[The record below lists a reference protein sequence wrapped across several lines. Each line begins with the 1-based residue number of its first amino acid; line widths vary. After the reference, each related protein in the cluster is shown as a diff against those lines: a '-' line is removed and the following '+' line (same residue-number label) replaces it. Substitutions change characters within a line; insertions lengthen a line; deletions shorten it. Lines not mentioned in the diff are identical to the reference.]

1 VQNRD
6 KVRIM
11 IGQTIDRY
19 RVVEKLGQGG
29 MGVVYKA
36 RDTVLER
43 FVALK
48 VLPPDKSS
56 DPERRRRFLQEA
68 KSASAL
74 NHPGIVSVHD
84 VLTIDNQDILVM
96 ELVEGETLEALLARR
111 HLPLSEVLGLGIGV
125 ADALARAHA
134 AGIVHRDLKPS
145 NVMVTP
151 DGVKVLDFGLAK
163 LIETPFVDGEAP
175 TVAPDESSLTHQ
187 RAILG
192 TVGWMSPEQASGDT
206 VDARSDIFAF
216 GVLMYEMLTGKHPF
230 RRRTTLETLA
240 AIREEEPEAPTS
252 LVPSFPPEAER
263 AILRCLR
270 KDPGKRWQSLS
281 DLGSVLEDLKEDT
294 ESGRKIL
301 VGHVAGRRPVKI
313 GLVAA
318 LAAIIV
324 VAAVVTVFLIRSGP
338 SGTRPLELRR
348 LTYDTGISFSPA
360 ISPDGNLV
368 AFASDRGSDSGTNI
382 WVRHIN
388 QPEPTRLTDHPADD
402 QHPNFSPDGS
412 RIVFRSSRDGGGIF
426 VVNVLGG
433 GVRKVVGSGIFPRF
447 SPDGASIVFV
457 EDVHWARGG
466 LLKMFKVATNGGS
479 PEPFLPGWGVLR
491 PPVSTGPILS
501 PDGRLTLFYGASFED
516 PRGQDWWVAPTDG
529 GEPWSSDAKEAGLM
543 TEFVRFPSVWL
554 PERLL
559 FVAGTTIAGMNLYHA
574 KISDEGH
581 ISGPPERLT
590 VGPGMT
596 WMPTVSNSGRIA
608 LARFNFVMH
617 LWEVELDP
625 ETGQSAG
632 TPRRITDDAS
642 PKYSFSL
649 TRDGDRLAY
658 STFAGSRGAW
668 RTEVRLQDRT
678 TGRQSVPVTLS
689 IATASLY
696 PRLSPDGSLLSWQ
709 SLDDGKRIAWVAPTE
724 QPIGRELCQGCTVV
738 DFFED
743 GKHALVDWGRSL
755 SRVRIADGIETLI
768 LEMEED
774 RALLDSDLSRDGT
787 WVAIQAGEADGTVA
801 IYAVPLRDPP
811 TLREDWIRI
820 AGGETWAGAPRWSV
834 DGSILY
840 LISERDDFMC
850 VWGQRLDPATKTPI
864 GEPFAV
870 AHAHATSM
878 RMLTVRRSM
887 WTLAVGHDRLVF
899 NAAEATGDVYTAMLE
914 EE

>member
-1 VQNRD
+1 
-6 KVRIM
+6 M

-36 RDTVLER
+36 RDTTLER

-74 NHPGIVSVHD
+74 NHPGIVAVHD
-84 VLTIDNQDILVM
+84 VLTVDGQDVLVM
-96 ELVEGETLEALLARR
+96 ELVEGETLERLLTRKR
-111 HLPLSEVLGLGIGV
+111 LVLGEALSLGIGI

-163 LIETPFVDGEAP
+163 LTETPFTDPEAP
-175 TVAPDESSLTHQ
+175 TIAPDESSLTHQ

-192 TVGWMSPEQASGDT
+192 TVGWMSPEQAAGDA
-206 VDARSDIFAF
+206 VDPRTDIFVF
-216 GVLMYEMLTGKHPF
+216 GVLMYEMLTGQHPF
-230 RRRTTLETLA
+230 RRKTTLETLA
-240 AIREEEPEAPTS
+240 AIREEEPEPPTS
-252 LVPSFPPEAER
+252 LVPSLPPEAER
-263 AILRCLR
+263 AVLRCLR
-270 KDPGKRWQSLS
+270 KDPGRRWQSLS
-281 DLGSVLEDLKEDT
+281 DLRAVLEDLKEDT
-294 ESGRKIL
+294 ESGQKIM
-301 VGHVAGRRPVKI
+301 VDHTPGRRRVS
-313 GLVAA
+313 LR
-318 LAAIIV
+318 LAVGIIV
-324 VAAVVTVFLIRSGP
+324 VALIAAVTAVYLLRRGP
-338 SGTRPLELRR
+338 AASQPLELQR
-348 LTYDTGISFSPA
+348 LTYDAGVSFSPA

-368 AFASDRGSDSGTNI
+368 AFASDRESDSGTNI

-388 QPEPTRLTDHPADD
+388 QPEPTRLTNHPADD

-426 VVNVLGG
+426 LVNVLGG

-466 LLKMFKVATNGGS
+466 LLKMYRVAADGGS
-479 PEPFLPGWGVLR
+479 PQPFLPSWGVRR
-491 PPVSTGPILS
+491 PPASTGPILS
-501 PDGRLTLFYGASFED
+501 PDGRLALFYGASFED

-559 FVAGTTIAGMNLYHA
+559 FIAGTTIGGMNLYHVR
-574 KISDEGH
+574 ISDEGH

-590 VGPGMT
+590 TGPGMT
-596 WMPTVSNSGRIA
+596 WTPTVSNSGRIA
-608 LARFNFVMH
+608 LSRFNIVMH
-617 LWEVELDP
+617 LWEVGLDP
-625 ETGQSAG
+625 DTGQSIG
-632 TPRRITDDAS
+632 TPRRITNDAQ

-649 TRDGDRLAY
+649 TRDGNHLAF

-668 RTEVRLQDRT
+668 RTEVRLQERA
-678 TGRQSVPVTLS
+678 TGRESVPVTLS
-689 IATASLY
+689 VAAASLF
-696 PRLSPDGSLLSWQ
+696 PRLSADGSLLSWQ
-709 SLDDGKRIAWVAPTE
+709 SWADGKSIAWVAPTE
-724 QPIGRELCQGCTVV
+724 QPIGRELCRGCTVV

-774 RALLDSDLSRDGT
+774 RGLLDTDLSRDGA
-787 WVAIQAGEADGTVA
+787 WLAIQAGEADGTVA
-801 IYAVPLRDPP
+801 VYAVPTLEPP
-811 TLREDWIRI
+811 APPEDWIRI
-820 AGGETWAGAPRWSV
+820 AGGETWVGAPRWSV
-834 DGSILY
+834 DGNIIY
-840 LISERDDFMC
+840 YISERDDFMC
-850 VWGQRLDPATKTPI
+850 VWGQPLDPATKTPI
-864 GEPFAV
+864 GEVFSV
-870 AHAHATSM
+870 AHAHTSSM
-878 RMLTVRRSM
+878 RMMTVRRSM

-899 NAAEATGDVYTAMLE
+899 NAAEASGDVFTAMLDPD
-914 EE
+914 

>member
-1 VQNRD
+1 
-6 KVRIM
+6 M

-84 VLTIDNQDILVM
+84 VLTVDGQDVLVM
-96 ELVEGETLEALLARR
+96 EMVEGETLEQLLAQKR
-111 HLPLSEVLGLGIGV
+111 LPLSETLTLGIGI
-125 ADALARAHA
+125 ADALARAHS

-163 LIETPFVDGEAP
+163 LSETPFIDPEAP
-175 TVAPDESSLTHQ
+175 TIAPDESSLTHQ

-192 TVGWMSPEQASGDT
+192 TVGWMSPEQAAGDT
-206 VDARSDIFAF
+206 VDTRSDIFAF
-216 GVLMYEMLTGKHPF
+216 GVLMYEMLTGHHPF

-252 LVPSFPPEAER
+252 LAPSLPPEAER

-281 DLGSVLEDLKEDT
+281 DLGAVLEDLKEDT
-294 ESGRKIL
+294 ESGRKIM
-301 VGHVAGRRPVKI
+301 VDHTPGRRRVS
-313 GLVAA
+313 LR
-318 LAAIIV
+318 LATGIIV
-324 VAAVVTVFLIRSGP
+324 VALIAVVSAVYLLRRGP
-338 SGTRPLELRR
+338 AASEPLELHR
-348 LTYDTGISFSPA
+348 LTYDAGISYAPA
-360 ISPDGNLV
+360 ISPDGSLV
-368 AFASDRGSDSGTNI
+368 AFASDRGSDGGVNI

-402 QHPNFSPDGS
+402 WHPSFSPDGS
-412 RIVFRSSRDGGGIF
+412 RIVFRSARDGGGIY

-433 GVRKVVGSGIFPRF
+433 GLRKVAGSGLFPRF
-447 SPDGASIVFV
+447 SPDGSTIVFS
-457 EDVHWARGG
+457 EDALWARGG
-466 LLKMFKVATNGGS
+466 LLKMYRVAVDGGS
-479 PEPFLPGWGVLR
+479 PESFLPGWGVLR
-491 PPVSTGPILS
+491 PPASTGPILS
-501 PDGRLTLFYGASFED
+501 PDGRLALFSGAPLDD
-516 PRGQDWWVAPTDG
+516 PRRQDWWVAPVDG
-529 GEPWSSDAKEAGLM
+529 GEPWSSGAKEAGLM
-543 TEFVRFPSVWL
+543 SDFVNLPSVWL

-559 FVAGTTIAGMNLYHA
+559 FIAGTTIEGMNLYRA
-574 KISDEGH
+574 RISDEGH
-581 ISGPPERLT
+581 ISGPSEGLT

-596 WMPTVSNSGRIA
+596 WTPQVSNSGRIA
-608 LARFNFVMH
+608 LSRFMFVMH

-625 ETGQSAG
+625 ESGQSVG
-632 TPRRITDDAS
+632 TPRRITNDAS

-668 RTEVRLQDRT
+668 RTEVRLQERT
-678 TGRQSVPVTLS
+678 SGRESVPVTLS
-689 IATASLY
+689 AATTSLY

-709 SLDDGKRIAWVAPTE
+709 NWVGGKWFAWVAPTE
-724 QPIGRELCQGCTVV
+724 NPIGRELCQGCTVI

-743 GKHALVDWGRSL
+743 GKHALVDWGRRL
-755 SRVRIADGIETLI
+755 TRVRIADEIETLI
-768 LEMEED
+768 LELEED
-774 RALLDSDLSRDGT
+774 RALLDSDLSRDDA
-787 WVAIQAGEADGTVA
+787 WLAIQAGEADGTVA
-801 IYAVPLRDPP
+801 IYAIPLRDPP
-811 TLREDWIRI
+811 AAQEAWIRI
-820 AGGETWAGAPRWSV
+820 AGGDTWVGAPRWSV
-834 DGSILY
+834 NGNILY
-840 LISERDDFMC
+840 YISERDDFMC
-850 VWGQRLDPATKTPI
+850 VWGQSLDPATKAPV
-864 GEPFAV
+864 GEVFSV
-870 AHAHATSM
+870 LHAHTSS
-878 RMLTVRRSM
+878 MLMIKVRRNM
-887 WTLAVGHDRLVF
+887 WTLEVGRDRLVF
-899 NAAEATGDVYTAMLE
+899 NAAEASGNVYTAMLDQD
-914 EE
+914 